1 MSPLILLALAFASII
16 LVGGLMV
23 LVNDLIEKGVR
34 HLQAAERRPLRR
46 RQRRPRSRLL
56 A

>member
-1 MSPLILLALAFASII
+1 MSPMMLLALAFASII

-23 LVNDLIEKGVR
+23 LINDLIEKGVR
-34 HLQAAERRPLRR
+34 QLQAAERQPLRR
-46 RQRRPRSRLL
+46 RQRRPRSRQL